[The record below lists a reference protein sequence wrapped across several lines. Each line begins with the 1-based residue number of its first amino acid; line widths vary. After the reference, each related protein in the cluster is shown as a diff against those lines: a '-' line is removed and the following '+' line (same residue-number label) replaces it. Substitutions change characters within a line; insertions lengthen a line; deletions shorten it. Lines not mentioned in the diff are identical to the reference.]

1 MALFFQIASIVVLS
15 AVGGLLVWL
24 HVRLQALQQSERQLP
39 SLTETMTS
47 ALLQAQKGLQALSQE
62 IDQSKLDD
70 RVHSAHQVLQDLE
83 YTLDRSEK
91 LLKQWDERLA
101 EAAQPVAAPE
111 TTEAVTEEVVTQ
123 ELALPQADSAVVV
136 ASNVPQPVQ
145 AYQQAQQAVEMGG
158 RAAEEDVLATPAT
171 ETTDRA
177 EEHDVSQA
185 ELLLRAKF
193 GQDK

>member
-1 MALFFQIASIVVLS
+1 VALFFQIASIVVLS

-39 SLTETMTS
+39 SLTETMTN

-62 IDQSKLDD
+62 IDQNKLDD

-101 EAAQPVAAPE
+101 EPAQPATPPE
-111 TTEAVTEEVVTQ
+111 ATETVTEEAPIQ
-123 ELALPQADSAVVV
+123 EFALPQADSAVVV

-145 AYQQAQQAVEMGG
+145 AYQQAQQTVEMGG
-158 RAAEEDVLATPAT
+158 RAAEEDVLVTPAT

-177 EEHDVSQA
+177 EERDISQA